1 MKHRT
6 LAYALAGLGAVL
18 VIAGLVVMLA
28 VVPSMKKLPADTNE
42 ARSYD
47 GTLATLLDPQTFTF
61 VKDQPM
67 TIARSFKVTATSG
80 DLAQV
85 QEKRVMSVGGTPIKS
100 QTFSYVVDNKTM
112 MSVSGDQVP
121 SDWAKTEG
129 YWAREGLTFSWPI
142 DTQKQDYPG
151 WSEDYRDTVT
161 LKYAGEA
168 QHAGATLLH
177 YTSASGPQPM
187 AAAEVEALGLPAA
200 VPTQALQALLAT
212 ADFGAMSG
220 IVKDQLP
227 ALLKAWPQATV
238 PLDYYYEY
246 EGDYWID
253 PATGVVIDTTK
264 HELRKAGLGADVKK
278 GSLLAALPEA
288 QQAMLRVA
296 VSDYSYKQAA
306 ASVKDAMAHADEL
319 AGELTTYGTILPW
332 TLIGIGL
339 VLGAVG
345 IVLLVRKRA

>member
-1 MKHRT
+1 MKRT
-6 LAYALAGLGAVL
+6 LACVLSGLGAVL

-42 ARSYD
+42 ARTYT
-47 GTLATLLDPQTFTF
+47 GTIATLLDPQTFTF

-67 TIARSFKVTATSG
+67 TIARSFKVTATDG

-85 QEKRVMSVGGTPIKS
+85 QEKRVMSVAGTPVRT
-100 QTFSYVVDNKTM
+100 QTFSYVVNDKTM

-121 SDWAKTEG
+121 ADWAKADG

-142 DTQKQDYPG
+142 GTQKQDYPG

-161 LKYAGEA
+161 LAYVGEA
-168 QHAGATLLH
+168 QHAGAALLH
-177 YTSASGPQPM
+177 YTSASGPRPM
-187 AAAEVEALGLPAA
+187 AAEEVQALGLPAA
-200 VPTQALQALLAT
+200 LPKQALQALLAK
-212 ADFGAMSG
+212 ADFGAMTG
-220 IVKDQLP
+220 VVKDQLP
-227 ALLKAWPQATV
+227 ALLTAWRQATV

-246 EGDYWID
+246 QGDYWVD
-253 PATGVVIDTTK
+253 PTTGVVVDTTK

-296 VSDYSYKQAA
+296 VSDYTYKQTA
-306 ASVKDAMAHADEL
+306 ASVKDALDHADEL
-319 AGELTTYGTILPW
+319 AGEITTYGTILPW

-345 IVLLVRKRA
+345 VVLLLRKRA